1 MSAAQ
6 LCNDSPFIHLPLC
19 LISRS
24 HLFIHLPVCLP
35 IPLFTHLFL
44 YPLIHFIHR
53 QRLGAPPLSSIAA
66 GSRRGLFACS
76 AELSAPG
83 WLAAVPALLGASWGL
98 RRAGKPIGALQ
109 PIPSWESLSQSPA
122 VMSSA
127 GRASTGT
134 GVHPVAT
141 PFPPPPQSPQ
151 CALNVQNSLEGL
163 PVPKWGQFCKMC
175 LAGLGVVTRL
185 TCERL
190 PGRSVWNNH
199 RLPLSGGC
207 ICGKI
212 RGPASRTH
220 GPVSLCTSVPIQ
232 LCAHVAM

>member
-19 LISRS
+19 LVTRS

-35 IPLFTHLFL
+35 IPLFTYLFL
-44 YPLIHFIHR
+44 YPFIHFIHR
-53 QRLGAPPLSSIAA
+53 QSLGAPPLSSIAA

-98 RRAGKPIGALQ
+98 RRAGRPIGALQ

-141 PFPPPPQSPQ
+141 PFPPPPPPPPIPTVCSQ
-151 CALNVQNSLEGL
+151 CT
-163 PVPKWGQFCKMC
+163 K
-175 LAGLGVVTRL
+175 
-185 TCERL
+185 L
-190 PGRSVWNNH
+190 PGRAPSAKMGTVLQDVLGWPRCGHSVD
-199 RLPLSGGC
+199 
-207 ICGKI
+207 
-212 RGPASRTH
+212 
-220 GPVSLCTSVPIQ
+220 
-232 LCAHVAM
+232 M